1 MNPETPRTEALW
13 VGLRNRH
20 WSRGDQPICD
30 IMASHEQL
38 ERELADQKAH
48 ADEIYKA
55 AAALAA
61 KLEDDLAAA
70 KEGAAAEICR
80 LNRDLK
86 RQSEQAE
93 RHRVALLAERALAD
107 RLANVLE
114 DIAFGVTIRRK
125 AGGCGQS
132 LICTPEQLQNYAH
145 RALAAWKEARRGAD

>member
-38 ERELADQKAH
+38 EREL
-48 ADEIYKA
+48 
-55 AAALAA
+55 
-61 KLEDDLAAA
+61 
-70 KEGAAAEICR
+70 
-80 LNRDLK
+80 
-86 RQSEQAE
+86 S
-93 RHRVALLAERALAD
+93 AERALAD
-107 RLANVLE
+107 RLANALE
-114 DIAFGVTIRRK
+114 DIAFGTIIRRK

-145 RALAAWKEARRGAD
+145 RALAAWKEARRG